1 MEGLRFTSQWGSRCR
16 RRLLSDQQLDEAVEA
31 GKAKQ
36 SS

>member
-1 MEGLRFTSQWGSRCR
+1 MEGLRFTANGARDADE
-16 RRLLSDQQLDEAVEA
+16 RLLSDQQLDEAVEA